1 LEVFSRSTFTEKN
14 GRSDDAATRS
24 TDGGGDG
31 LNAVTR
37 STNVHAGGVT
47 NMPSTVH
54 ASLMARCLYPP
65 KLHHALSRFIQSGT
79 VFLGPI
85 WGGFDAAT
93 YSTYNYNSEGG
104 YDAATCSTCVCGG
117 GSMHGINPMIGGYML
132 HAIYTP
138 LVEGAFEGDVR

>member
-1 LEVFSRSTFTEKN
+1 MEVFSRSTFTEKN

-65 KLHHALSRFIQSGT
+65 NCTMRSLILSNRVQYFSAQFGEALMLPLTPHTITIVKGAMMLPLAPH
-79 VFLGPI
+79 VF
-85 WGGFDAAT
+85 
-93 YSTYNYNSEGG
+93 
-104 YDAATCSTCVCGG
+104 
-117 GSMHGINPMIGGYML
+117 
-132 HAIYTP
+132 
-138 LVEGAFEGDVR
+138 VEGAPCMVSTP